1 MNKIKQQI
9 SETLDTLW
17 FYIGNPDWEFSE
29 KAFDRVVEEIY
40 DSIDTKVDPVER
52 FTEEYVRKFYPYH
65 I

>member
-1 MNKIKQQI
+1 MKIKERI

-17 FYIGNPDWEFSE
+17 FYIGSPDWEFSE
-29 KAFDRVVEEIY
+29 KAFDRVVEEIC

-52 FTEEYVRKFYPYH
+52 FTEEYIKRFYPYN